1 MRGLHNLL
9 RHFDVPIVY
18 QDAMQND
25 QTMPDLELPHIR
37 MTKLLAIASCA
48 YSNYRNKIKQIAFST
63 SKSSALLGIAN
74 VETIRE
80 CMVNDSLTSMYMS
93 EQCKELLIVMK
104 QSIKSRYA
112 NSVLTEYENGYFEK
126 LYKFFHDNPNASTA
140 RDRTGPS
147 KGSNYWATLIERFRD
162 DMKAGNVSV
171 KRAHNI
177 AIQTSKSAGGNISH
191 FPNYHISRCN
201 ALLESDRARS
211 ASSQNESTW
220 ILQQLAGMMPLS
232 KRVCAKMMGR
242 QTLSVNVV
250 QQSFELFKTDA
261 EEGSRPT
268 VLQDGTGG
276 IGDTDAYSGHPAAP
290 TGPMQPL
297 ASDQLSTNLMVSIL
311 SLFHPS
317 AYVRTE
323 TSGISF
329 VPAHVKESVMMA
341 FANAM
346 DQNVTHTDELEKAL
360 CELFVDTPDHVA
372 FCCESASTTFTMDP
386 RRYTDEQQRAER
398 LAHPVPW
405 KDVPIV
411 NGEAGAPV
419 FETPED
425 RILRVKACFVWDAF
439 ENKAAMPVD
448 SDIDREGQRRRGLE
462 IHPMRSFS
470 PASMSAAP
478 APLVAGAIH
487 SGLDRA
493 ARSAAAFCRDPANW
507 DAFFKHVLLVWMA
520 RFFKATSRFVDNG
533 AGMLAVDDTGGV
545 VKVFANGMHFMHG
558 SRLPYL
564 GADPNKKDAGV
575 TPCDIVILRP
585 NIEHEMLGVI
595 MGRGGTQELGATFW
609 GQTELSCYDDSQHGI
624 WGMSYK
630 YHERAMV
637 TNERNLIRVYDV
649 AFDGYNGGLDQTCVE
664 WNDRASLKKYRDCT
678 YDRSKPYS
686 GPSMIVMALPCAE
699 SRQAWPNPIVFHGDI
714 ASNYCPD
721 PEKTQGALPN
731 LQEHMVFSHDKNPR
745 GCSRATQLRYQQYMA
760 ALEMTQWASIDQSN
774 RPAGESCVANESTSS
789 PMAFQGSM
797 RVISSAGQ
805 TIEEVKGSGHLGHSY
820 VGIASVR
827 EGRGVLNPAAQHS
840 MMRLV

>member
-1 MRGLHNLL
+1 
-9 RHFDVPIVY
+9 
-18 QDAMQND
+18 
-25 QTMPDLELPHIR
+25 

-48 YSNYRNKIKQIAFST
+48 YSNYRNKMKIIAFST
-63 SKSSALLGIAN
+63 SKSSALLGIPK

-80 CMVNDSLTSMYMS
+80 GMVNDSLTSIFMS
-93 EQCKELLIVMK
+93 AECRDILYITEESKF
-104 QSIKSRYA
+104 SRYA
-112 NSVLTEYENGYFEK
+112 NHVKDNYAYGYSEVLYFYDNSNVNRSLIHPHPYDSV
-126 LYKFFHDNPNASTA
+126 
-140 RDRTGPS
+140 
-147 KGSNYWATLIERFRD
+147 GSNYWATLNTQFRD
-162 DMKAGNVSV
+162 HMKAGNVSV

-177 AIQTSKSAGGNISH
+177 VMQTSKSAGGNISH
-191 FPNYHISRCN
+191 FPNYHISRCD
-201 ALLESDRARS
+201 ALVDSDRERS

-232 KRVCAKMMGR
+232 QRVCAKMMGK

-261 EEGSRPT
+261 KEGSRPT
-268 VLQDGTGG
+268 ILDDGI
-276 IGDTDAYSGHPAAP
+276 IGVVDTNPYSGHSLAPA
-290 TGPMQPL
+290 GPMQPL

-311 SLFHPS
+311 SLLHPS

-323 TSGISF
+323 TSGMCF
-329 VPAHVKESVMMA
+329 VPAHVKESVMTA

-372 FCCESASTTFTMDP
+372 FCCEPASKSFTMDLQ
-386 RRYTDEQQRAER
+386 RYADERQRAER
-398 LAHPVPW
+398 LEQPVSW
-405 KDVPIV
+405 RHVPIV
-411 NGEAGAPV
+411 NGEAGAPIL
-419 FETPED
+419 ETED
-425 RILRVKACFVWDAF
+425 AMKLRRKASFVWDAF
-439 ENKAAMPVD
+439 ENTAAVPVD
-448 SDIDREGQRRRGLE
+448 SDIDREGRRERGRE

-470 PASMSAAP
+470 PASMSAVP
-478 APLVAGAIH
+478 APLVADAIH

-520 RFFKATSRFVDNG
+520 HFFKATSRFVDNG

-575 TPCDIVILRP
+575 TACDIVILRP

-649 AFDGYNGGLDQTCVE
+649 AFDGYNGGMDQTCVE
-664 WNDRASLKKYRDCT
+664 WNDRASLKKYRDST

-699 SRQAWPNPIVFHGDI
+699 SRQAWPNPIVFHEDI

-721 PEKTQGALPN
+721 PEKTQSALPN

-760 ALEMTQWASIDQSN
+760 ALEMTQSN

-805 TIEEVKGSGHLGHSY
+805 TIEDVKGSGHLGHSY

-840 MMRLV
+840 MTRLV